1 MLSRY
6 ARKMLMIVGSVY
18 CLCAASVM
26 VSMLLVGGCQWHCAT
41 INDSRIT
48 VSVSDP
54 EVLCLMLSFHH
65 KQSPVASKCSHM
77 LDKYY

>member
-26 VSMLLVGGCQWHCAT
+26 VSMLLVGGANGTMQLLTTAGLQ
-41 INDSRIT
+41 S
-48 VSVSDP
+48 VSVI
-54 EVLCLMLSFHH
+54 LRCW
-65 KQSPVASKCSHM
+65 A
-77 LDKYY
+77 

>member
-26 VSMLLVGGCQWHCAT
+26 VSMLLVGGA
-41 INDSRIT
+41 NGT
-48 VSVSDP
+48 VQ
-54 EVLCLMLSFHH
+54 L
-65 KQSPVASKCSHM
+65 
-77 LDKYY
+77 